1 VSAPSPSSEQGYG
14 VLVRRDDGTEV
25 DVTEGVKA
33 LYDHTVQS
41 MDWGSG
47 MLELDDAR
55 EIINV
60 ALACGFL
67 VPDTAQEAFEEYAR
81 QMSHLKCLICGRD
94 VFWSYDTQHKGW
106 HHGDLPPY
114 GRFVAEAADH
124 PVVLWRAP

>member
-1 VSAPSPSSEQGYG
+1 MTEPNLTSEQGYR
-14 VLVRRDDGTEV
+14 VVVRRNDGTEV

-33 LYDHTVQS
+33 LYDHTVAS

-60 ALACGFL
+60 AFACGFL

-81 QMSHLKCLICGRD
+81 VMHNLTCLDCGRP
-94 VFWSYDTQHKGW
+94 VFWSYDTDHKGW
-106 HHGDLPPY
+106 HHGELPPY
-114 GRFVAEAADH
+114 GRFVAEPADH